1 MDFEIFSDHLLLRTP
16 CSNDEECLHTFDERN
31 KAHLSK
37 WETITHTKSEDYETL
52 LRNWKKEQE
61 EGKSLRF
68 LIFRKNE
75 YDKLIGIC
83 HFTQIF
89 RASFQAC
96 YLGYKIDQKEE
107 GKGVMYEA
115 LEKLIPFI
123 IEDIGLHRIM
133 ANYMPANLRSANLLK
148 RLGFG
153 IEGFAKNYLKI
164 NERWEDHVLTALSKE
179 DWDNRNEAHFFERSN
194 GIREIALGD
203 LAPLVSL
210 IGQLGY
216 PIDAASM
223 EDNIKAYSTLPHLK
237 AWVIE
242 RSGKVVGVLSLA
254 VTESFH
260 RRGRSARILSLVIDE
275 AHRRL
280 KLGEA
285 LIKVAE
291 EYAKSKGCSYLELTS
306 GMHRKPAHQFYRSL
320 GFDELND
327 LKKYYAKKI

>member
-1 MDFEIFSDHLLLRTP
+1 MDFEIYSGHLLLRTP
-16 CSNDEECLHTFDERN
+16 SLNDKEFFHAFDERN

-37 WETITHTKSEDYETL
+37 WETVAHTKIEEYETIL
-52 LRNWKKEQE
+52 KKWKQEQE
-61 EGKSLRF
+61 EGRSLRF
-68 LIFRKNE
+68 FIYRKNE
-75 YDKLIGIC
+75 LDKLIGIC
-83 HFTQIF
+83 NFTQIF

-96 YLGYKIDQKEE
+96 YLGYKIDLKEE

-115 LEKLIPFI
+115 LQKLIPFI
-123 IEDIGLHRIM
+123 FEDIGLHRIM

-148 RLGFG
+148 RLGFE
-153 IEGFAKNYLKI
+153 IEGYAKNYLKI
-164 NERWEDHVLTALSKE
+164 NGKWEDHVLSALSKE
-179 DWDNRNEAHFFERSN
+179 DWENQKKSHLFEISN
-194 GIREIALGD
+194 DIREIALGD
-203 LAPLVSL
+203 LTSLVSL
-210 IGQLGY
+210 VGQLGY

-223 EDNIKAYSTLPHLK
+223 EANIKSYRTFPHLK

-242 RSGKVVGVLSLA
+242 KSGKVLGVLSLA
-254 VTESFH
+254 ITESFH

-306 GMHRKPAHQFYRSL
+306 GMHRKPAHQFYKSL

-327 LKKYYAKKI
+327 LKKYYAKKL